1 MTPRLTL
8 RCVFLLLS
16 ACGARTGLDE
26 GELPLDDG
34 GTDRDATVTDGRDAA
49 TDPDA
54 ALPDAGPPA
63 CGGRPLPEPG
73 AVTEVAMPPR
83 MNAVGV
89 LIPDPLGVIVVGGRT
104 SADQAADQMAFLDL
118 GRKVS
123 QDLPVEGDAVVLPDR
138 SAVAVYI
145 PDQYRVVVIGGSGP
159 DGEPLDQVFSFTGE
173 GEAKGLGFRR
183 VIAELLPAYP
193 AGPVRGHVGVW
204 DPAGRRVIVHG
215 GEPLPDEVTDRR
227 TVWALRLEPEPQWRE
242 VVPADESPVGRSEAM
257 GYDPVRQVAVE
268 LVDGQE
274 DFDGVSVYEL
284 DLEEGREGWSGRLD
298 DVNLAPVTRGELLYD
313 PTVCGFHVLSW
324 GRLPCSLTHWVMPVG
339 GPAGAST
346 FRGPLELSPAHF
358 RAASTFVAALDE
370 LVVYGSEDCEADGV
384 PNRLAHEVALVR

>member
-26 GELPLDDG
+26 DEPRPPDDG
-34 GTDRDATVTDGRDAA
+34 GIDRDATQDQGRDAA

-54 ALPDAGPPA
+54 EVPDAGPPA
-63 CGGRPLPEPG
+63 CGDRPLPEPG
-73 AVTEVAMPPR
+73 VVTEVAMPPR

-89 LIPDPLGVIVVGGRT
+89 LIPDPLGLILVGGRT
-104 SADQAADQMAFLDL
+104 SADQATDQMAFLDL

-123 QDLPVEGDAVVLPDR
+123 QDLPVEGEEVVLPDR
-138 SAVAVYI
+138 STVAVYV

-159 DGEPLDQVFSFTGE
+159 DGQPLDQVFSFTGE

-193 AGPVRGHVGVW
+193 AGPVRGHVGIW

-215 GEPLPDEVTDRR
+215 GELLAEEVTDRR
-227 TVWALRLEPEPQWRE
+227 TVWELRLEPEPQWQE
-242 VVPADESPVGRSEAM
+242 LVSADESPVGTSEAM
-257 GYDPVRQVAVE
+257 GYDPVRHVAVE

-274 DFDGVSVYEL
+274 DFEGVSVYEL
-284 DLEEGREGWSGRLD
+284 DLEEGTEGWSAHRD
-298 DVNLAPVTRGELLYD
+298 DVGVLPTRGELLYD
-313 PTVCGFHVLSW
+313 PTVCGFHLLSV
-324 GRLPCSLTHWVMPVG
+324 GDRCGLQHWVMISG
-339 GPAGAST
+339 GPPGATYS
-346 FRGPLELSPAHF
+346 RGLVELSPSHF

-370 LVVYGSEDCEADGV
+370 LVVYGSEYCEADGV
-384 PNRLAHEVALVR
+384 PNRVAHEVALVR

>member
-1 MTPRLTL
+1 MTRLLTL
-8 RCVFLLLS
+8 RCVSLLLS

-26 GELPLDDG
+26 GELLSPDDG
-34 GTDRDATVTDGRDAA
+34 GADRDATQQDGLDAA

-54 ALPDAGPPA
+54 EVPDAGPPV
-63 CGGRPLPEPG
+63 CGDRPLPEPG

-89 LIPDPLGVIVVGGRT
+89 LIPDPLGVILVGGRT
-104 SADQAADQMAFLDL
+104 SADQATDQMAFLDL

-138 SAVAVYI
+138 SAVVVYI

-193 AGPVRGHVGVW
+193 AGPVRGHVGIW
-204 DPAGRRVIVHG
+204 DPVGRRVIVHG
-215 GEPLPDEVTDRR
+215 GRFLPEQETDRR
-227 TVWALRLEPEPQWRE
+227 TVWALRLEPEPRWRE
-242 VVPADESPVGRSEAM
+242 VVPADDSPVGTSEAM
-257 GYDPVRQVAVE
+257 GYDPVRHVAVE

-274 DFDGVSVYEL
+274 DFEGVSVYEL
-284 DLEEGREGWSGRLD
+284 DLEEGAEGWSARRD
-298 DVNLAPVTRGELLYD
+298 DVGVSPTRGELLYD
-313 PTVCGFHVLSW
+313 PTVCGFHVLSLD
-324 GRLPCSLTHWVMPVG
+324 GPCDLQHWVMI
-339 GPAGAST
+339 PAGPPGST
-346 FRGPLELSPAHF
+346 FLRGRLELSPSHF

-384 PNRLAHEVALVR
+384 PNRVAHEVALVR